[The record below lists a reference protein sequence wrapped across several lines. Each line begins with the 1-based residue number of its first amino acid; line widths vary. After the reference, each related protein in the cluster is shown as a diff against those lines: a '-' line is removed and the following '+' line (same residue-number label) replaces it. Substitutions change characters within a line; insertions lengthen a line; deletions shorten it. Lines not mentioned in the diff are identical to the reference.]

1 MNEDALRDR
10 LSNALLDTVSDAIIY
25 ADDQGVIRFW
35 NKGAE
40 HLFGHAAAEV
50 VGQSLDIIIPQ
61 PQRARH
67 WEGFQRVMETGVSR
81 YGAGDVMAVPAL
93 RKDGTRISVEFTV
106 VPLRDAAGRMEG
118 MASILRDVTKRF
130 EETRAL
136 RREIADLKQASNPPR

>member
-10 LSNALLDTVSDAIIY
+10 LGNALLDTVSDAIIY
-25 ADDQGVIRFW
+25 ADAAGSIRFW

-40 HLFGHAAAEV
+40 NLLGHLAAEV
-50 VGQSLDIIIPQ
+50 IGQSLDVIIPQ

-93 RKDGTRISVEFTV
+93 RKDGSRISVEFTI
-106 VPLRDAAGRMEG
+106 VPLRDASGRMEG
-118 MASILRDVTKRF
+118 MLSIMRDVTKRF

-136 RREIADLKQASNPPR
+136 RREIASLRQPPG

>member
-10 LSNALLDTVSDAIIY
+10 LGNALLDTVSDAIIY
-25 ADDQGVIRFW
+25 ADATGSIRFW

-40 HLFGHAAAEV
+40 NLLGHLAAEV
-50 VGQSLDIIIPQ
+50 IGQSLDVIIPQ

-93 RKDGTRISVEFTV
+93 CKDGSRISVEFTI
-106 VPLRDAAGRMEG
+106 VPLRDASGRMEG
-118 MASILRDVTKRF
+118 MLSIMRDVTKRF

-136 RREIADLKQASNPPR
+136 RREIASLRQHPD